1 MTLRPHKYTIY
12 ILTWSIRD
20 SGGQVIEVNIESRIW
35 SANSQ
40 ENTYEN
46 VCGTRKTKVQP

>member
-1 MTLRPHKYTIY
+1 MYVIDTYNIHFNK
-12 ILTWSIRD
+12 WSIRD
-20 SGGQVIEVNIESRIW
+20 RGGQVIEVNIESRIW
-35 SANSQ
+35 RANSQ